1 MLTTP
6 GVYFEYVERGRPAS
20 APLRTDI
27 AAFVGY
33 AGRGPLL
40 VPIRLSNWREF
51 VAVFGEALP
60 FAYLGPAVQGFFT
73 NGGAVCY
80 VVRVADPLEARPAS
94 LTLSGFDGQPALV
107 LSASHGAVHDPQT
120 GEPQRSGPKPVR

>member
-1 MLTTP
+1 MWSAA
-6 GVYFEYVERGRPAS
+6 GRS

-40 VPIRLSNWREF
+40 VPIRLSNWRGSSPSS
-51 VAVFGEALP
+51 AKRSL
-60 FAYLGPAVQGFFT
+60 AYLGPAVRAFH

-94 LTLSGFDGQPALV
+94 
-107 LSASHGAVHDPQT
+107 
-120 GEPQRSGPKPVR
+120 